1 MFVSERKDLRL
12 VFKVYEIF
20 ILIMQQ
26 LKQLKGHTQRI
37 SVGFIV
43 RAKNKK
49 KSHFA
54 ANTLKEATE
63 MLCDL
68 IFP

>member
-26 LKQLKGHTQRI
+26 LKQLKGYTQRI

-43 RAKNKK
+43 RAKNEK
-49 KSHFA
+49 KSFCS
-54 ANTLKEATE
+54 KYTE
-63 MLCDL
+63 RSNGDVV
-68 IFP
+68 

>member
-43 RAKNKK
+43 RAKNE
-49 KSHFA
+49 KSPFA